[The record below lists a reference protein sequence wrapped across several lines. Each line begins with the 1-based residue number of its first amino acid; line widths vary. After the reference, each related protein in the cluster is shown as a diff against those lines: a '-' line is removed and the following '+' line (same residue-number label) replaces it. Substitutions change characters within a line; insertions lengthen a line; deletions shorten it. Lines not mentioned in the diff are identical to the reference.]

1 MKDWPEHL
9 MSQSRVMVILTKC
22 ATSRSIIKEI
32 LIVRHVMDINIKL
45 LDRAVS
51 RIHLVIFDKNPVI
64 SGEIL
69 YNTPGSL
76 VLYLGRYQI
85 ISSLRF
91 RYSILIKVCY

>member
-1 MKDWPEHL
+1 MSAQSQCSSQLVLLKDWPEHL
-9 MSQSRVMVILTKC
+9 MSQSRVILTKC

-51 RIHLVIFDKNPVI
+51 RIYLVIFDKNPVI

-69 YNTPGSL
+69 YNTPQ
-76 VLYLGRYQI
+76 VW
-85 ISSLRF
+85 F
-91 RYSILIKVCY
+91 SI